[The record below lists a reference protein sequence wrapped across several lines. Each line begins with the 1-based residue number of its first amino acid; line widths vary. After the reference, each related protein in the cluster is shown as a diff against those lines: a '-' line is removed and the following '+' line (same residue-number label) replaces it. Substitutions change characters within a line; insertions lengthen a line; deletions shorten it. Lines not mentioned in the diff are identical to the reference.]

1 MNKYLKII
9 GSIST
14 LQLLIA
20 CGASL
25 PDQCKQLTI
34 ITKEY
39 TEIKEPIRSKN
50 YELSADQLFQK
61 SKKIEKLQLSDSS
74 LKALQQKLVRNY
86 DVWAKSTLSGAG
98 IAKQQELSANDG
110 ASTDNL
116 KKQLDISHQLSENG
130 EKIYKA
136 LQENI
141 ELTAE
146 LKKTCPN
153 S

>member
-9 GSIST
+9 LSIST
-14 LQLLIA
+14 FQLLIA

-25 PDQCKQLTI
+25 SDQCKQLTT

-39 TEIKEPIRSKN
+39 TEITEPIRSKN

-74 LKALQQKLVRNY
+74 LKALQQKLITNY
-86 DVWAKSTLSGAG
+86 DDWGKSTLSQAG
-98 IAKQQELSANDG
+98 IAKQQELSANDQ

-116 KKQLDISHQLSENG
+116 KKQLDITQQLTENG
-130 EKIYKA
+130 ERVSKA
-136 LQENI
+136 LKENI

-146 LKKTCPN
+146 LKKTCP
-153 S
+153 SS